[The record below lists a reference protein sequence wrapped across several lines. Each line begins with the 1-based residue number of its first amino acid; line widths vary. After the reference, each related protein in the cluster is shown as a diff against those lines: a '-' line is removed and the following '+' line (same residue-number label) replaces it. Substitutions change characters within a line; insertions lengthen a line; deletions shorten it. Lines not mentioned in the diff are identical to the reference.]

1 VVGRDRTCA
10 APRFRRPLSTELRPQ
25 AKGRRRGMGEAG
37 FEPAACAVQKT
48 ECWTSARG
56 GLSYSP
62 RGSCQK
68 NPGQGLEPRSPHS
81 ECGVLPARRSRN
93 VFCCV
98 HDTFGQSRTMLFK
111 PLACPSA
118 LDRGLE
124 KSSCVLRGG
133 DLEPG
138 ALAASEIRRQK
149 QQLIQQR
156 IQPAR
161 SAEGPFSLRRSLES
175 ERWFLKLGI
184 TPWLSLGSGLKTT
197 KATRWVAFAQSWM
210 RLAC

>member
-1 VVGRDRTCA
+1 MWSAGIEP
-10 APRFRRPLSTELRPQ
+10 APRRVSDGRSPLSYDHRQE
-25 AKGRRRGMGEAG
+25 GDDAG
-37 FEPAACAVQKT
+37 
-48 ECWTSARG
+48 WAR
-56 GLSYSP
+56 LDSNQ
-62 RGSCQK
+62 RHLVC
-68 NPGQGLEPRSPHS
+68 RSPHS

-197 KATRWVAFAQSWM
+197 KATRWVASLKAG
-210 RLAC
+210 CG